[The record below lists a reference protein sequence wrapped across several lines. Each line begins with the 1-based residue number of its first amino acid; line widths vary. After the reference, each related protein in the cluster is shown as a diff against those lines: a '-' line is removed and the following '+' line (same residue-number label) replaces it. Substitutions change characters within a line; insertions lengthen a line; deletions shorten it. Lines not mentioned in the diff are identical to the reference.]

1 MTGMTTSIAT
11 LLADTDLESSG
22 SFTLSVNRARHLL
35 GLNHDEH
42 CWGFY
47 QLVQA
52 AVMWGAES
60 ITFPERG
67 TVWSVV
73 LGNPVQFPDAGRL
86 RADVVELGLAS
97 EITGERLVASAA
109 LRMGVVELQVSWG
122 EAGKLSGAAV
132 LMGPSQAARPLPRT
146 SKWICIRLKLREYR
160 TVPWGELHR
169 CAYAPL
175 EVRIGQWYR
184 PTRPGQPRWFVPEGH
199 FWLEYFRTTESASGF
214 HLNPSGRTGKELG
227 SPCPR
232 IFGRRTSDLRW
243 KQADGQGDL
252 LILVRWGFE
261 GVTRFHAV
269 QAGILVC
276 WRECRELPP
285 GFEILFDATGL
296 ETDLSD
302 RKLVDND
309 RLKERLRSY
318 LPEIVKA
325 CRVLEMNAASL
336 TRRTPWHIARVPFLN
351 TIFVLSWLCVFQLT
365 LAGLLVGGFFA
376 VLTSWVFATMIRD
389 YWREWSPFYV
399 DLKLQLGETTKGWS
413 EISKDW
419 PA

>member
-1 MTGMTTSIAT
+1 MTTSIDN
-11 LLADTDLESSG
+11 LLEDTDLDSSG
-22 SFTLSVNRARHLL
+22 SFTLSVSRARQLL
-35 GLNHDEH
+35 SMNDDGP

-52 AVMWGAES
+52 AVKWGAES

-67 TVWSVV
+67 NEWSVV
-73 LGNPVQFPDAGRL
+73 LGNPLEFPNPGRL

-97 EITGERLVASAA
+97 DGTGERLVASAA

-122 EAGKLSGAAV
+122 GGGQLLGTAL
-132 LMGPSQAARPLPRT
+132 LMGPSRAAKPLPRT
-146 SKWICIRLKLREYR
+146 SGWICIRLKLREHR
-160 TVPWGELHR
+160 TVPWGGLHR

-175 EVRIGQWYR
+175 EIRIGRWHR
-184 PTRPGQPRWFVPEGH
+184 PTRPGQSSWFGPDGH
-199 FWLEYFRTTESASGF
+199 FWLEYFRTTESTSGF
-214 HLNPSGRTGKELG
+214 YLNPSGGTGKELG

-243 KQADGQGDL
+243 KQADGKGDL

-276 WRECRELPP
+276 WRECPELPP
-285 GFEILFDATGL
+285 GFEILFDANGL

-302 RKLVDND
+302 RKLVDSD

-318 LPEIVKA
+318 LPEIVQA
-325 CRVLEMNAASL
+325 SRVLEMNASSL
-336 TRRTPWHIARVPFLN
+336 TRKTPWYIANVPFLN
-351 TIFVLSWLCVFQLT
+351 IIFVMGWLCVFQLT
-365 LAGLLVGGFFA
+365 VAGLLVGGFFA
-376 VLTSWVFATMIRD
+376 VLTTWAFAMMIRD
-389 YWREWSPFYV
+389 YWREWSPFYK
-399 DLKLQLGETTKGWS
+399 DLKHHLSEATKRWS
-413 EISKDW
+413 EVSKDW